1 MTDARGPFR
10 HAPNEPKDFLAEM
23 QGRTSQGG
31 DRYLFG
37 FGNGKKWLLFLDK
50 RKTATEGKE
59 CWRLYSQAI
68 APKIAPDQ
76 PGPARPR
83 EMFVCEP
90 ARREPFVSG
99 LSDWPRR

>member
-50 RKTATEGKE
+50 RKKA
-59 CWRLYSQAI
+59 A
-68 APKIAPDQ
+68 
-76 PGPARPR
+76 PGPA
-83 EMFVCEP
+83 V
-90 ARREPFVSG
+90 VTN
-99 LSDWPRR
+99 LSAHSEEK

>member
-37 FGNGKKWLLFLDK
+37 FGNGL
-50 RKTATEGKE
+50 RTGTM
-59 CWRLYSQAI
+59 R
-68 APKIAPDQ
+68 PQ
-76 PGPARPR
+76 PPARAHS
-83 EMFVCEP
+83 EEK
-90 ARREPFVSG
+90 
-99 LSDWPRR
+99 